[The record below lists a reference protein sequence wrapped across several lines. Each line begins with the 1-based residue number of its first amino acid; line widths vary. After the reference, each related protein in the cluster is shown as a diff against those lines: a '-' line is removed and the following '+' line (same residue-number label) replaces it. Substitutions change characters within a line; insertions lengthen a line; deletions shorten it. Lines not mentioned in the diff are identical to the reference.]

1 MKKRIWSLL
10 LAAVMLLGLGVTAL
24 AEGTAEPEAE
34 SAGAEVSEQL
44 EKSETPEP
52 SGETEVSEETEPSEV
67 TEQAE
72 DEEKTEDEA
81 QTEGEE
87 QTLETELSDA
97 APIANTVTITYDVPD
112 GAIKGERPA
121 EVSEGETVY
130 ITALKP
136 YKLYLDEDRSDMHS
150 FELRLDREEKDAY
163 VYALTMWEPSTGG
176 VTLCAEKVPVL
187 KVEGGNADALV
198 SSVTIEDG
206 WTEYGTTDGQPI
218 INGTVILKNGY
229 KITSTKGGT
238 AYYDEPYADI
248 SGTIYNFYS
257 IRIDEGAETVTITI
271 GTAGKSNVVNVR
283 LANGYSLIADR
294 GYIGV
299 TPNSIP
305 FDDQYHKGPTDMG
318 AYPCG
323 ESFRE
328 ELGCNYDIAFDVQAS
343 MDDGCFYLTFQ
354 GGTVVEEPMIS
365 GHPGVSTHSGQGV
378 AVLVNEGAKELVVT
392 VNKRADHDLE
402 EKIIKA
408 PTCVAEGEGEYTCS
422 LCGKGEKR
430 TIPATGEHT
439 WNEGDVTKEPTF
451 LAEGEK
457 TVTCT
462 VCGEEQTKSIPR
474 LEATVGAEGT
484 DSAADADAAEKALT
498 GAADDILD
506 AVAKGEDPA
515 GVAPETAEK
524 IRAALGNGKKED
536 DVTITAELVVE
547 PGTDDGTIAN
557 AVDGEVAAYV
567 DISIQLKVNG
577 EAAGTITETAQ
588 EIDFAVP
595 VPQGMTAPILYVV
608 RDHEGDVQEIDAT
621 VSDGKVCF
629 ASKLFS
635 TFAIVGTDEVA
646 HATVEEI
653 PDQTWSGKPAEPK
666 VTVTVQGPNGP
677 ETLEAGTDYTVTYK
691 DNGGPGNAKAVITG
705 AGRFK
710 GTVEAPFTIKAPA
723 ASKPAAVPTSPETG
737 DEAPLALWAGAL
749 ALCLG
754 GLVLALAARKK
765 RGVR

>member
-1 MKKRIWSLL
+1 M
-10 LAAVMLLGLGVTAL
+10 
-24 AEGTAEPEAE
+24 
-34 SAGAEVSEQL
+34 
-44 EKSETPEP
+44 
-52 SGETEVSEETEPSEV
+52 
-67 TEQAE
+67 
-72 DEEKTEDEA
+72 
-81 QTEGEE
+81 
-87 QTLETELSDA
+87 
-97 APIANTVTITYDVPD
+97 
-112 GAIKGERPA
+112 
-121 EVSEGETVY
+121 SEGETVY
-130 ITALKP
+130 ITVLKT
-136 YKLYLDEDRSDMHS
+136 YELYLDVDRSDVYS
-150 FELRLDREEKDAY
+150 LGLSLDHEEEDAC
-163 VYALTMWEPSTGG
+163 VYALTVWEPSTGK
-176 VTLCAEKVPVL
+176 VTLCAKKAPVL

-198 SSVTIEDG
+198 SSVKVEDG
-206 WTEYGTTDGQPI
+206 LTEYGVTDGQPI
-218 INGTVILKNGY
+218 GSGTVILKNGY
-229 KITSTKGGT
+229 KITSAQGGT
-238 AYYDEPYADI
+238 ASFWEVCTDV
-248 SGTIYNFYS
+248 SGTMYNLYF
-257 IRIDEGAETVTITI
+257 IEVDEGSETVTITI
-271 GTAGKSNVVNVR
+271 DTAVKTDSVRVR
-283 LANGYSLIADR
+283 LANGYCRAADVA
-294 GYIGV
+294 YIGV
-299 TPNSIP
+299 TPNTIK
-305 FDDQYHKGPTDMG
+305 DGDVYHEGSMDMG
-318 AYPCG
+318 VHPCG
-323 ESFRE
+323 EGFRE
-328 ELGCNYDIAFDVQAS
+328 QCGYNYDIVFAVDTYL
-343 MDDGCFYLTFQ
+343 DEGCFYFTFQ
-354 GGTVVEEPMIS
+354 GGTVVEEPMTSEGPYEEDGI
-365 GHPGVSTHSGQGV
+365 
-378 AVLVNEGAKELVVT
+378 AVKVDEGAKELVVT
-392 VNKRADHDLE
+392 IQKRGEHDLKDLE
-402 EKIIKA
+402 EEIVVP
-408 PTCVAEGEGEYTCS
+408 PTCVDEGWVMYTCPV
-422 LCGKGEKR
+422 CRNQDYVEV
-430 TIPATGEHT
+430 PATGEHT

-451 LAEGEK
+451 LEEGEK

-462 VCGEEQTKSIPR
+462 VCGEEQTQSIPR

-498 GAADDILD
+498 GAANDILS

-608 RDHEGDVQEIDAT
+608 RDHEGDVREIDAT

-635 TFAIVGTDEVA
+635 TFAIVGTDELA
-646 HATVEEI
+646 HATVEDI

-723 ASKPAAVPTSPETG
+723 AKSKPAAPGGTTSPETG
-737 DEAPLALWAGAL
+737 DETPLALCAGAL

-754 GLVLALAARKK
+754 GLALALTARKK